1 MNIFRHVS
9 AICQGNGLQEI
20 ISLFGFRNENTKT
33 VKPTFYFWNRPAFS
47 FRLFSTWKLDFKQI
61 SGKQKFQLAIVVS
74 VNYCRPDEFS
84 GSLIM
89 EEKKHVIKFCVCFE
103 FGAWVLTVL

>member
-33 VKPTFYFWNRPAFS
+33 VKPTFYFWNRPSVFNLEIRLQTN
-47 FRLFSTWKLDFKQI
+47 FR
-61 SGKQKFQLAIVVS
+61 
-74 VNYCRPDEFS
+74 
-84 GSLIM
+84 
-89 EEKKHVIKFCVCFE
+89 
-103 FGAWVLTVL
+103 